1 MYAITSECVPWL
13 LEHAKQEHW
22 AESRFDGNC
31 YAHITF
37 NIAES
42 INSWLL
48 EAHELPILTMLERI
62 RHQLMELFTVCREID
77 QNIEGLLVSSAV
89 KIIKNTLTTH
99 ARRY

>member
-1 MYAITSECVPWL
+1 MQF
-13 LEHAKQEHW
+13 AKQEHW

-31 YAHITF
+31 YGHITF
-37 NIAES
+37 NIGES

-62 RHQLMELFTVCREID
+62 HHQLMELFTVCREID

-99 ARRY
+99 ARRYTKLKLMLY